1 MAHPAFSSGFPNV
14 IGAIDC
20 THIKIQAPHEFEEVY
35 VCRKSI
41 HSINV
46 QVCIIVIRYVIT
58 SGSVFWHV

>member
-1 MAHPAFSSGFPNV
+1 MAHPAFSGFPNM

-20 THIKIQAPHEFEEVY
+20 TQIKIQAPHEFEEVY

-46 QVCIIVIRYVIT
+46 QVCIIV
-58 SGSVFWHV
+58 GH